1 MSTRSDLLTSAEVLL
16 RTKGYAAFSYADLA
30 DDIGIKKAS
39 IHHHFPTK
47 EGLAIAIVESYLF
60 RFKKQLEAINDKHVS
75 VVDRLNAFALMF
87 AQSSLNG
94 MLPLCG
100 ALAAE
105 LLALPESLKEM
116 TKDFFEIHL
125 TWLQANIKQGQDR
138 GELKADL
145 DVIRVSRYILNTLE
159 GASFVSWAM
168 SDDYE
173 KSSGFDLILSTFVT
187 ENSSKHIYRL
197 HRCIPFSGGI
207 FHRCIFSTSFNSF
220 SIWSPAKSRRP

>member
-1 MSTRSDLLTSAEVLL
+1 MSTRSDLLTSAEILL

-30 DDIGIKKAS
+30 DGIGIKKAS

-60 RFKKQLEAINDKHVS
+60 RFRKQLASINDENSS
-75 VVDRLNAFALMF
+75 VIDRLNAFALMF
-87 AQSSLNG
+87 AQSSKSG

-125 TWLQANIKQGQDR
+125 NWLQNNVKLGQAL
-138 GELKADL
+138 GELNAEL
-145 DVIRVSRYILNTLE
+145 DVIKISRCILNTLE
-159 GASFVSWAM
+159 GGSFVAWALN
-168 SDDYE
+168 DDYE
-173 KSSGFDLILSTFVT
+173 QSSGFDFILEGLRAV
-187 ENSSKHIYRL
+187 
-197 HRCIPFSGGI
+197 
-207 FHRCIFSTSFNSF
+207 
-220 SIWSPAKSRRP
+220 